1 MVEDTVAAAEAMVVR
16 HTAVSRPPMAAA
28 AAAAVGARRPA
39 EARQPAMVLGHPA
52 ADGRKAVELPAQ
64 LYDMARPPPS
74 RTPKVHE
81 ALASRSREVR
91 RVLRRPTLTVVA
103 LASSWGLVQ
112 RSVDG
117 KREVLIG

>member
-1 MVEDTVAAAEAMVVR
+1 MVEDTVAAAEAMVAR
-16 HTAVSRPPMAAA
+16 HTAVARPPMP

-81 ALASRSREVR
+81 ASASRSREVR
-91 RVLRRPTLTVVA
+91 RVLRRPTLTVGA
-103 LASSWGLVQ
+103 LASSWGRVQ